1 MVMPRSR
8 SRSMESSTWASI
20 SRSLKPPQI
29 WMKRSARV
37 DLPWSMWAMIEKL
50 RIRLRSLTAGF
61 FQRWFARHG
70 GDRGVPPK
78 TARKCTRFRYGT
90 PSVPVCA
97 RARRPGHTPA
107 EAGLFGQ
114 TEGDVAG
121 ASLTDD
127 AHGDGA
133 VDRQL
138 PGNLLEVRGGLDRA
152 VVQVGDHIAGTQADH
167 GTRTG
172 AHLTHRHTVIEIQR
186 LLLFGSQLDH
196 RQTQPVIRGRRR
208 IGGCRARRSQGIVVG
223 QRADFHGQLLTLAT
237 AHDLHGGPGTGTQTK
252 IGRASCRERVWGSVG
267 GGEMKEERECVG
279 GVR

>member
-114 TEGDVAG
+114 TEGGVAG

-138 PGNLLEVRGGLDRA
+138 PGNLLEVRRGRDRA
-152 VVQVGDHIAGTQADH
+152 VGQVGGRIAGPRAEH
-167 GTRTG
+167 GGRAG
-172 AHLTHRHTVIEIQR
+172 ARLTHRHTGIEAQR
-186 LLLFGSQLDH
+186 GVPPRRRVAAGETDA
-196 RQTQPVIRGRRR
+196 VVGGRGRS
-208 IGGCRARRSQGIVVG
+208 GGWGARRGQGVDG
-223 QRADFHGQLLTLAT
+223 GERGDFHGQ
-237 AHDLHGGPGTGTQTK
+237 
-252 IGRASCRERVWGSVG
+252 R
-267 GGEMKEERECVG
+267 
-279 GVR
+279 